1 MQAVL
6 IAMTILGCDDSIS
19 QCNYVAT
26 VDKRWETVAAC
37 DAEAERRLKT
47 YVNVNYPSVIAVCE
61 APKAIAAAEPP
72 KPAPVPAAAPEVAV
86 AAPEVAVAAPEEPAG
101 RIAGFAEGIA
111 GQVRAHLPSGR
122 SVRDTLTKPVH
133 FVSASYSWV
142 VTRLA
147 D

>member
-19 QCNYVAT
+19 RCNYVAT

-72 KPAPVPAAAPEVAV
+72 KPAPMPAAASEVAV
-86 AAPEVAVAAPEEPAG
+86 AAPQPAG

-111 GQVRAHLPSGR
+111 WQVRAHLPSGR
-122 SVRDTLTKPVH
+122 SVKDTLTKPVH

>member
-6 IAMTILGCDDSIS
+6 IAMTILGCDDSVT

-26 VDKRWETVAAC
+26 VDKRWESVAAC
-37 DAEAERRLKT
+37 DAEAERRLKA
-47 YVNVNYPSVIAVCE
+47 YANVSYPSVIAVCE
-61 APKAIAAAEPP
+61 APKALAAAEPT
-72 KPAPVPAAAPEVAV
+72 KPAPLPAAGAAPEPA
-86 AAPEVAVAAPEEPAG
+86 EEPVG
-101 RIAGFAEGIA
+101 RLAGFAENIA

-122 SVRDTLTKPVH
+122 DVKETLSKPVH

-142 VTRLA
+142 VTRLN

>member
-37 DAEAERRLKT
+37 DAEAERRLKI

-61 APKAIAAAEPP
+61 APKAVAEPP
-72 KPAPVPAAAPEVAV
+72 KPAPVPATAPEVAV
-86 AAPEVAVAAPEEPAG
+86 AAPQPAG

-122 SVRDTLTKPVH
+122 SVKDTLTKPVH
-133 FVSASYSWV
+133 FVSASHSWV

>member
-61 APKAIAAAEPP
+61 APKAVAAAEPP
-72 KPAPVPAAAPEVAV
+72 TPAPVPAAASEVAV
-86 AAPEVAVAAPEEPAG
+86 AEPQPAG

-122 SVRDTLTKPVH
+122 SVKDTLTKPVH

>member
-6 IAMTILGCDDSIS
+6 IAMTILGCDDSVS
-19 QCNYVAT
+19 QCSYVAT

-37 DAEAERRLKT
+37 DAEAERRLKS
-47 YVNVNYPSVIAVCE
+47 YANVHYPAVIAVCE
-61 APKAIAAAEPP
+61 APKAVAAAEPP
-72 KPAPVPAAAPEVAV
+72 KPAPIPAPVPAPEPV
-86 AAPEVAVAAPEEPAG
+86 EEPVGKLAS
-101 RIAGFAEGIA
+101 FAENIA

-122 SVRDTLTKPVH
+122 DVKETFSKPVH

-142 VTRLA
+142 VTRIA

>member
-37 DAEAERRLKT
+37 DVEAERRLKT
-47 YVNVNYPSVIAVCE
+47 YANVNYPSVIAVCE
-61 APKAIAAAEPP
+61 APKAVAAAEPP
-72 KPAPVPAAAPEVAV
+72 KPAPVPATASEVAV
-86 AAPEVAVAAPEEPAG
+86 AAPQPAG
-101 RIAGFAEGIA
+101 RIAGFSEGIA

-122 SVRDTLTKPVH
+122 SVKDTLTKPVH

>member
-6 IAMTILGCDDSIS
+6 IAMTILGCDDSVT
-19 QCNYVAT
+19 QCSYVAT

-37 DAEAERRLKT
+37 DAEAERRLKA
-47 YVNVNYPSVIAVCE
+47 YANVSYPSVIAVCE
-61 APKAIAAAEPP
+61 APKAVAAAEPP
-72 KPAPVPAAAPEVAV
+72 KPAPIPAPEPV
-86 AAPEVAVAAPEEPAG
+86 EEPVGKLAN
-101 RIAGFAEGIA
+101 FAENIA

-122 SVRDTLTKPVH
+122 DVKETLSKPVH

-142 VTRLA
+142 VTRIA

>member
-6 IAMTILGCDDSIS
+6 IAMTILGCDDSVS
-19 QCNYVAT
+19 QCSYVAT

-47 YVNVNYPSVIAVCE
+47 YANVSYPSVIAVCE
-61 APKAIAAAEPP
+61 APKALAAAEPP
-72 KPAPVPAAAPEVAV
+72 KPAPLPAAAPEVAV
-86 AAPEVAVAAPEEPAG
+86 AAPQPAG

-111 GQVRAHLPSGR
+111 RQVRAHLPSGR
-122 SVRDTLTKPVH
+122 SVKDTLTKPAH
-133 FVSASYSWV
+133 FVSARYSWV

>member
-72 KPAPVPAAAPEVAV
+72 KSAPVPV

-111 GQVRAHLPSGR
+111 GQVRAHLPSGK
-122 SVRDTLTKPVH
+122 SVRDTLTKPLH

>member
-86 AAPEVAVAAPEEPAG
+86 SEPEEPAG

-111 GQVRAHLPSGR
+111 GQVRAHLPSGK

-133 FVSASYSWV
+133 FVSASYSWA

>member
-6 IAMTILGCDDSIS
+6 IAMTILGCDDSVS

-37 DAEAERRLKT
+37 DAEAERRLKA
-47 YVNVNYPSVIAVCE
+47 YANVSYPSVIAVCE
-61 APKAIAAAEPP
+61 APKALAAAEPP
-72 KPAPVPAAAPEVAV
+72 KPAPLPATAANT
-86 AAPEVAVAAPEEPAG
+86 APVAPEEPTG
-101 RIAGFAEGIA
+101 LAGFAENIA

-122 SVRDTLTKPVH
+122 DVKETLSKPVH

-142 VTRLA
+142 VTRLN

>member
-26 VDKRWETVAAC
+26 VDKRWETVSAC

-61 APKAIAAAEPP
+61 APKAIAVAEPP
-72 KPAPVPAAAPEVAV
+72 KPAPVLAAAPEVAV
-86 AAPEVAVAAPEEPAG
+86 ATPEEPAG

-142 VTRLA
+142 ATRLA

>member
-26 VDKRWETVAAC
+26 VDKRWETVSAC

-47 YVNVNYPSVIAVCE
+47 YVNINYPSVIAVCE
-61 APKAIAAAEPP
+61 APKATAAAEPP
-72 KPAPVPAAAPEVAV
+72 KPALVPA

-101 RIAGFAEGIA
+101 RIAGFANGIA
-111 GQVRAHLPSGR
+111 GQVRAHLPSGK

>member
-37 DAEAERRLKT
+37 DAEAEGRLKT

-72 KPAPVPAAAPEVAV
+72 ESAPVPAAAS
-86 AAPEVAVAAPEEPAG
+86 EVAVAAPEEPAG

-111 GQVRAHLPSGR
+111 GQVRAHLPSGK

>member
-26 VDKRWETVAAC
+26 VDKRWETVSAC

-86 AAPEVAVAAPEEPAG
+86 EAPEEPAR

-122 SVRDTLTKPVH
+122 SVKDTLTKPVH

>member
-61 APKAIAAAEPP
+61 APKAIAAAESP
-72 KPAPVPAAAPEVAV
+72 KPSPVPA

-111 GQVRAHLPSGR
+111 GQVRAHLPSGK

>member
-61 APKAIAAAEPP
+61 APKAVAAAEPP
-72 KPAPVPAAAPEVAV
+72 KPAPVPA

-111 GQVRAHLPSGR
+111 GQVRAHLPSGK

-142 VTRLA
+142 ATRLA

>member
-6 IAMTILGCDDSIS
+6 IAMTILGCDDSVS

-37 DAEAERRLKT
+37 DAEAERRLKA
-47 YVNVNYPSVIAVCE
+47 YANVNYPSVIAVCE
-61 APKAIAAAEPP
+61 APKALAAAEPP
-72 KPAPVPAAAPEVAV
+72 KPAPLAAAAPEIATGV
-86 AAPEVAVAAPEEPAG
+86 PEPAEEPVRLAS
-101 RIAGFAEGIA
+101 FAENIA
-111 GQVRAHLPSGR
+111 GQVRAHLPSG
-122 SVRDTLTKPVH
+122 SDVKETLSKPVH

-142 VTRLA
+142 VTRLN

>member
-6 IAMTILGCDDSIS
+6 IAMTILGCDDSVS
-19 QCNYVAT
+19 QCSYVAT

-37 DAEAERRLKT
+37 DAEAERRLKS
-47 YVNVNYPSVIAVCE
+47 YANVHYPSVIAVCE
-61 APKAIAAAEPP
+61 APKAVAAAEPP
-72 KPAPVPAAAPEVAV
+72 KPAPIPAPVPATPEPV
-86 AAPEVAVAAPEEPAG
+86 EEPVGKLAS
-101 RIAGFAEGIA
+101 FAENIA

-122 SVRDTLTKPVH
+122 DVKETLSKPVH

-142 VTRLA
+142 VTRIA

>member
-86 AAPEVAVAAPEEPAG
+86 SEPEEPAG

-111 GQVRAHLPSGR
+111 GQVRAHLPSGK

>member
-6 IAMTILGCDDSIS
+6 IAMTILGCDDSVS
-19 QCNYVAT
+19 QCRYVAT

-37 DAEAERRLKT
+37 DAEAERRLKA
-47 YVNVNYPSVIAVCE
+47 YANVSYPSVIAVCE
-61 APKAIAAAEPP
+61 APKAVAAAEPP
-72 KPAPVPAAAPEVAV
+72 KPAPAAIPAPEPVEQPVGKLAS
-86 AAPEVAVAAPEEPAG
+86 
-101 RIAGFAEGIA
+101 FAENIA

-122 SVRDTLTKPVH
+122 DVKETLSKPVH

-142 VTRLA
+142 VTRIA

>member
-26 VDKRWETVAAC
+26 VDKRWETVSAC

-72 KPAPVPAAAPEVAV
+72 KPAPVPA

>member
-6 IAMTILGCDDSIS
+6 IAMTILGCDNSIS

-86 AAPEVAVAAPEEPAG
+86 AAPEEPAG

-111 GQVRAHLPSGR
+111 GQVRAHLPSGK

>member
-6 IAMTILGCDDSIS
+6 IAMTILGCDDSVT

-26 VDKRWETVAAC
+26 VDKRWESVAAC

-47 YVNVNYPSVIAVCE
+47 YANVSYPSVIAVCE
-61 APKAIAAAEPP
+61 APKALAAAEPP
-72 KPAPVPAAAPEVAV
+72 KPASLPAAGTAPEPA
-86 AAPEVAVAAPEEPAG
+86 EEPVG
-101 RIAGFAEGIA
+101 RLAGFAENIA

-122 SVRDTLTKPVH
+122 DVKETLSKPVH
-133 FVSASYSWV
+133 FVSTSYSWV
-142 VTRLA
+142 VTRLN